1 MADRFYGMAINGR
14 MPHQVTEAA
23 STTSE
28 VVEVRVNDAAYA
40 NKQSVILALKGIVG
54 YLEMKETTPIA

>member
-1 MADRFYGMAINGR
+1 MAINGR
-14 MPHQVTEAA
+14 MPHQVTEAS

-40 NKQSVILALKGIVG
+40 NKMSVILALKGIIG